1 MTLLKRFYRGYQKR
15 MLRAGREQARTLL
28 LSRSDRILSDMGF
41 SRYLLESGVDAWP
54 WEASQET
61 LPTSHLDSLLSSDK
75 QAINALQAL
84 SDIELQDLGISRG
97 VIHESVTQGRIGIE
111 FELERKVA

>member
-1 MTLLKRFYRGYQKR
+1 MTLLKRLYRGYQKR
-15 MLRAGREQARTLL
+15 MLLVGREHARTVL

-54 WEASQET
+54 WEASQEAS
-61 LPTSHLDSLLSSDK
+61 PAIQFDSLLSSDK

-84 SDIELQDLGISRG
+84 SDSELQDLGISRG